1 MTDLVERKREASD
14 LRKAGKL
21 EDALFLYK
29 KSWKE
34 TGDKYDGAGLLHCL
48 RKLKLFDEAVVF
60 AEELLSKYSDFEWC
74 QKEVIW
80 TYLQGS
86 LDRLSEEEPLVNVV
100 NTATKIMNLN
110 PDGLA
115 AKMTV
120 FKVIKS
126 AKSHDSWDTVNEWI
140 TKVDLNSL
148 NTKPMTD
155 KSGREGWSDQALWY
169 NYRIRGLIE
178 KGDLRDAI
186 TLVDEV
192 LERFPKQRK
201 FLLRLKGLALHRS
214 GDNSE
219 SEKIY
224 QSLCSRDK
232 ADWWILYEYAKVLRA
247 SGRNDEALKLM
258 YKAANGHSKLESMV
272 SLFSDIGTL
281 CKEMEKYEEARVH
294 LVLCKYVRMGKG
306 WSVAEF
312 LTDII
317 DDLNKIIGNKNEP
330 PSLKD
335 ALNACRSEWRKIE
348 DSDDSAGFRKLKKG
362 LSGKVSLGRSEQPFC
377 FIIGKDKDSFFC
389 HRSDLPNNITDGEDV
404 IFDAVPSFDKKK
416 NKESWK
422 ASNIHRK
429 ANEALDNHL
438 KGA

>member
-1 MTDLVERKREASD
+1 MTGKNEASD

-29 KSWKE
+29 KSWNE

-60 AEELLSKYSDFEWC
+60 AEELLSKYPDFEWC

-115 AKMTV
+115 AKITV
-120 FKVIKS
+120 FKVLKS

-140 TKVDLNSL
+140 TKADPNSL
-148 NTKPMTD
+148 NSKPMMD
-155 KSGREGWSDQALWY
+155 KSGREGWSDQSLWY
-169 NYRIRGLIE
+169 NYRIKGLIE
-178 KGDLRDAI
+178 KGDLRNAI

-192 LERFPKQRK
+192 LERFPKQGK
-201 FLLRLKGLALHRS
+201 FFLRLKGLALHRS
-214 GDNSE
+214 GDNAE

-232 ADWWILYEYAKVLRA
+232 TDWWILFEYAKVLRD
-247 SGRNDEALKLM
+247 SGRNEEALKLM
-258 YKAANGHSKLESMV
+258 YKAANGHSKLDSMV
-272 SLFSDIGTL
+272 SLFSDIGML
-281 CKEMEKYEEARVH
+281 CKEIEKYEEARAH

-306 WSVAEF
+306 WSVAES
-312 LTDII
+312 LTDIS
-317 DDLNKIIGNKNEP
+317 DGLNKIIGNKNEP

-348 DSDDSAGFRKLKKG
+348 DRSDDSAVYRKQKKG
-362 LSGKVSLGRSEQPFC
+362 LTGKVRLGRSDQPFC